1 MFRQGGHAAN
11 YIYPPLYG
19 SGCAE
24 AETPYPVA
32 YNQQL
37 FQGVQVVNTDISLF
51 RRVVGSS
58 RIERG
63 ALTQGSQLPS
73 HLWYAVWCVTGL
85 GRHELRHR
93 GSTRFVLPIASWGY
107 LE

>member
-1 MFRQGGHAAN
+1 MFRQGGHTAN

-63 ALTQGSQLPS
+63 ALTQG
-73 HLWYAVWCVTGL
+73 
-85 GRHELRHR
+85 E
-93 GSTRFVLPIASWGY
+93 PIALSPLVRRLVCDWFGQA
-107 LE
+107 